1 MASYI
6 APEVKEK
13 FETLSIDLKN
23 LILEKNVQLN
33 NIHDLIRVLEEIVA
47 ESEGNQ

>member
-23 LILEKNVQLN
+23 LILEKKCTT
-33 NIHDLIRVLEEIVA
+33 E
-47 ESEGNQ
+47 